1 MEKYLSVIAK
11 CPIFEGISFEEI
23 SAMLSCLQSK
33 KEYFEKGSYILQT
46 GESLDSVGLLLSGK
60 GMIVQEDFWGNRN
73 ILSEIL
79 PGQIFGEAFACSSK
93 NVLNVNAAAEKNSWV
108 LWLNVGRILKTCPTA
123 CEHHNKVIR
132 NLLSALAQKNILL
145 NEKLTHMGQ
154 RKTREKLMSYLS
166 SQAQKSGKPEFE
178 IPFNRQQLADYLSV
192 ERSAM
197 SMELS
202 RLKSDGIIDFD
213 KNRFKLLQT
222 R

>member
-1 MEKYLSVIAK
+1 MNNYLDVIRK
-11 CPIFEGISFEEI
+11 CPIFSNISPQETE
-23 SAMLSCLQSK
+23 AMLGCLQGK
-33 KEYFEKGSYILQT
+33 TERFEKGSCILKIGDT
-46 GESLDSVGLLLSGK
+46 LDSVGLLLSGK

-79 PGQIFGEAFACSSK
+79 PGQVFGEAFACSPGSS
-93 NVLNVNAAAEKNSWV
+93 LNVSVFAEKECAV
-108 LWLNVGRILKTCPTA
+108 LWLNVGRILTTCPTA
-123 CEHHNKVIR
+123 CEHHSRMIR
-132 NLLSALAQKNILL
+132 NLLSDLAEKNLRL

-197 SMELS
+197 SLELS
-202 RLKSDGIIDFD
+202 RLKADGIIDFD
-213 KNRFKLLQT
+213 KNKFRLL
-222 R
+222 

>member
-1 MEKYLSVIAK
+1 MEKYSEIIRM
-11 CPIFEGISFEEI
+11 CQIFDGITLEETT
-23 SAMLSCLQSK
+23 SMLSCLESK
-33 KEYFEKGSYILQT
+33 KEYFEKGSYILHM
-46 GESLDSVGLLLSGK
+46 GESLDSVGLILFGK

-93 NVLNVNAAAEKNSWV
+93 NVLNVNVAAEENSLI
-108 LWLNVGRILKTCPTA
+108 LWLNVGRILKTCTAA
-123 CEHHNKVIR
+123 CEHHSKMIR
-132 NLLSALAQKNILL
+132 NLLSALAQKNLLL
-145 NEKLTHMGQ
+145 NEKLTHLGQ

-166 SQAQKSGKPEFE
+166 AQAQKSGRQEFE

-202 RLKSDGIIDFD
+202 RLKSDGVIDFE
-213 KNRFKLLQT
+213 KNKFKLLKI